1 MMAMVLAMLLGLRSL
16 TVPAADA
23 AAAGSSS
30 DSSGGASCASASHCG
45 LLGACSAG
53 RCACDA
59 GFRGATCQ
67 LPDLGPAKQPAENAL
82 FSQTSHSWGGKP
94 ILNPDGKTWSLFAAE
109 MTQHCPL
116 QKFNNNSAV
125 RRAVSQSAGGPFSGG
140 EIVFPP
146 FAHNPTVTTAP
157 DGTIL
162 LFYIGAPEHREF
174 NCSSAP
180 PDDHRLESAAPEL
193 RWKPQTDV
201 INMAWSKSPSG
212 PWQTRVVILP
222 AKPTDNQTAWNCHAS
237 NPSPV
242 VLANGTIR
250 LMYRG
255 TPCMRMRIRSS
266 PHLLFKC

>member
-67 LPDLGPAKQPAENAL
+67 LPDLGPAKPPAENAL

-146 FAHNPTVTTAP
+146 FAHNPTVN
-157 DGTIL
+157 
-162 LFYIGAPEHREF
+162 GARRH
-174 NCSSAP
+174 
-180 PDDHRLESAAPEL
+180 H
-193 RWKPQTDV
+193 
-201 INMAWSKSPSG
+201 
-212 PWQTRVVILP
+212 
-222 AKPTDNQTAWNCHAS
+222 
-237 NPSPV
+237 SPV
-242 VLANGTIR
+242 LYRRARTPRVQLQQRAARRPPPGVRCAGTALEAADGCNQHGLVQVAER
-250 LMYRG
+250 AVADPRRD
-255 TPCMRMRIRSS
+255 PACQAHR
-266 PHLLFKC
+266 